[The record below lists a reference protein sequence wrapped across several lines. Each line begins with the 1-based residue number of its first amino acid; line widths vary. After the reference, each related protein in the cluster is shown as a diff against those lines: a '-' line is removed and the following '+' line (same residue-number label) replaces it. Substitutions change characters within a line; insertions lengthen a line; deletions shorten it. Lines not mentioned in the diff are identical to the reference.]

1 MCNQQIWLAFSHP
14 REHKLTDWS
23 LAYINKEIHQ
33 YLPRAMNFTIADT
46 QDSPLLPDH
55 EKRIGKGC
63 RTDIQNFADDGQ
75 NNTVFVH
82 SNLAS
87 DAYHFDTLAGFALR
101 WTTSA
106 LESHPMPILRLY
118 PSPI

>member
-1 MCNQQIWLAFSHP
+1 
-14 REHKLTDWS
+14 
-23 LAYINKEIHQ
+23 
-33 YLPRAMNFTIADT
+33 
-46 QDSPLLPDH
+46 
-55 EKRIGKGC
+55 
-63 RTDIQNFADDGQ
+63 
-75 NNTVFVH
+75 VH